1 MKKYDLKKK
10 IEPPDVGG
18 PPFLG
23 SSSSTEIS
31 KTGSE
36 DNQWSEV
43 ERVAVSR
50 VEEQLP
56 ADQLIIAP

>member
-1 MKKYDLKKK
+1 M
-10 IEPPDVGG
+10 EPPDVGG

-36 DNQWSEV
+36 DNQCSEG
-43 ERVAVSR
+43 ERVALSR

-56 ADQLIIAP
+56 ADQLIPTP

>member
-1 MKKYDLKKK
+1 MKKYDFKKK

-36 DNQWSEV
+36 DNQCSEGK
-43 ERVAVSR
+43 AVSR

-56 ADQLIIAP
+56 ADQLTLTP

>member
-1 MKKYDLKKK
+1 M
-10 IEPPDVGG
+10 EPPDVGG

-36 DNQWSEV
+36 GNQCSEG
-43 ERVAVSR
+43 ERVAVTR
-50 VEEQLP
+50 VKEQLP
-56 ADQLIIAP
+56 ADQLIRAP